1 MMVMITLIGCDL
13 SDQNYYDFH
22 DDDGDEYACS
32 IAQIILRFPSI
43 LFILVILINN
53 VF

>member
-1 MMVMITLIGCDL
+1 MMVMITLIDCDL
-13 SDQNYYDFH
+13 NDNIYYDFH
-22 DDDGDEYACS
+22 DDDGNDYDKSMAR
-32 IAQIILRFPSI
+32 IILRFRSI